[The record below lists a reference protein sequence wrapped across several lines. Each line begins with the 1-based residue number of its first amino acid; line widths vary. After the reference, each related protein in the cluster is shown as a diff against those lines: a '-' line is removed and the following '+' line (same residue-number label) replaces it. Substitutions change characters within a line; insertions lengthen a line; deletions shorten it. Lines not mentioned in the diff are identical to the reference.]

1 MATRVISTSIQLDG
15 DAEFKRQLG
24 EVNRQLGNLSSEMKL
39 TTARFEGQANTVQ
52 ALTEK
57 DRILQQ
63 QKKQMEEKV
72 RALNDAVKKSAEY
85 FGDSSETTDK
95 YRQQLN
101 RAEADLLKL
110 DRELEKNSK
119 YLDEAKKSS
128 DQTASSIDE
137 FGRAVEKGKEKT
149 SVFGDVL
156 KANIASQLIV
166 DGARDLAANLKEIPA
181 EMLDKAAS
189 ALKALAS
196 GIKDATTEAAAY
208 ADNVL
213 TTATV
218 TGLSTDALQEYQ
230 YMAELTDVSVE
241 TITGS
246 LTKLTKNME
255 TAKGGTGS
263 AAKAFK
269 DLGVKVTDSSGQLRS
284 NQEVFGEVLDKLGEM
299 ENETQR
305 DAYAMSIFGKS
316 AQDLNPLIAQ
326 GADGI
331 AAFAQEAHDMG
342 YVLDNET
349 LTSLGAVDDAMQRF
363 QTALD
368 AAKNQVGAEFAPA
381 MESVFTGVTQIIA
394 GNVDEGMAS
403 IEKGLEQFADKLEEL
418 GPYAE
423 EALTKFI
430 DTFSEHLPELT
441 ETGVRLLLTLIVGIA
456 KATPELI
463 PAVIEAITTI
473 IDTLWDNR
481 GMVVDAGKDIVR
493 GLWEGISDMAA
504 WIGEK
509 IKGFGSNVLGD
520 LKNFFGLSGSSAE
533 VDGSHASGLSR
544 VPYDGYIAEVHKD
557 EAILTAAEARTWRSI
572 QGVGG
577 QSGTV
582 RHDHTGTIRVE
593 GVTDEGQLAGV
604 VDIIV
609 EELRQEAR
617 R

>member
-95 YRQQLN
+95 YRQKLN

-137 FGRAVEKGKEKT
+137 FGRAVEKGKEKA

-156 KANIASQLIV
+156 KANIASQLII
-166 DGARDLAANLKEIPA
+166 DGTRNLAANLKEIPA

-196 GIKDATTEAAAY
+196 GIKDSTTEAATY

-349 LTSLGAVDDAMQRF
+349 LNSLGAVDDAMQRF

-463 PAVIEAITTI
+463 PAVVEAITTI

-533 VDGSHASGLSR
+533 VDGSHAGGLSR

-572 QGVGG
+572 QGAGG

-582 RHDHTGTIRVE
+582 HHDHTGTIRVE